1 VGLSIKDN
9 QNPGQFQRPSF
20 NRDSSNK
27 NQGPRVNEQIRIPEC
42 RLLGDDGH
50 QYGVVSMAEARRI
63 SDEAGLDL
71 VEVSPT
77 AQPPV
82 VKLIDFGKY
91 KYELQKKAQEAKK
104 KQVVIQLKEVQF
116 KPNIDIGDL
125 KTKLN
130 NCHKFI
136 DEGDKIK
143 ISMQFRGREMS
154 YKDAGME
161 KFKGIIEQIVAMGA
175 VVESEPKMMGNRI
188 IAILASTKKPVKG
201 SKKDDNKEEHK
212 EDSKTEAKKA

>member
-1 VGLSIKDN
+1 MGLNIKDN
-9 QNPGQFQRPSF
+9 QNQGQYQRSSF
-20 NRDSSNK
+20 SSNK

-50 QYGVVSMAEARRI
+50 QYGVVSMGEARRI
-63 SDEAGLDL
+63 SDELGLDL

-82 VKLIDFGKY
+82 VKVIDYGKY

-104 KQVVIQLKEVQF
+104 KQIVIQLKEVQF

-130 NCHKFI
+130 HCQKFI
-136 DEGDKIK
+136 DDGDKIK
-143 ISMQFRGREMS
+143 CSMQFRGREMS
-154 YKDAGME
+154 YRDAGME
-161 KFKGIIEQIVAMGA
+161 KFKSIIAQIVEMGA
-175 VVESEPKMMGNRI
+175 VVESDPKMMGNRI
-188 IAILASTKKPVKG
+188 IAILASTKKPVKKG
-201 SKKDDNKEEHK
+201 PKQEDEKK
-212 EDSKTEAKKA
+212 ED